1 MISPTSPEFSS
12 SANACTK
19 ENIDPISMQPDLRS
33 MALSC
38 LIEAEARNKAAA
50 VQALRQAYL
59 AQQLPLD
66 TGKQLT
72 APAEIPG
79 RPLRPELVPPLGVKR
94 RAMNTVEGRAT
105 LIHALAH
112 IEFNAINLA
121 LDAIWRFSDMPDAYY
136 SDWLLVAQEE
146 AYHFSLLADH
156 LVTLGFEYGDFPAHN
171 SLWELAERTQDDVLS
186 RMALVPRTMEA
197 RGLDATPALR
207 AKIAQAG
214 DQAAAAIL
222 DIILHDEIGHVAIGN
237 RWFAYLCEQRQLEPI
252 ACFAQLAA
260 QFRAPTLRAP
270 FNVAARLAA
279 GFTQQELSAMNIS

>member
-12 SANACTK
+12 PDNQTIDHIELPSDVRLAALACLTK
-19 ENIDPISMQPDLRS
+19 ADARS
-33 MALSC
+33 
-38 LIEAEARNKAAA
+38 KAAA

-59 AQQLPLD
+59 AQQLSLNVSA
-66 TGKQLT
+66 QLL
-72 APAEIPG
+72 APADIPG

-121 LDAIWRFSDMPDAYY
+121 LDAVWRFPDMPEAYY
-136 SDWLLVAQEE
+136 SDWLQVAQEE

-156 LVTLGFEYGDFPAHN
+156 LVTLGYEYGDFPAHN

-214 DQAAAAIL
+214 DKAAAEIL
-222 DIILHDEIGHVAIGN
+222 DIILRDEIGHVAIGN

-279 GFTQQELSAMNIS
+279 GFTPQELNAMNIS